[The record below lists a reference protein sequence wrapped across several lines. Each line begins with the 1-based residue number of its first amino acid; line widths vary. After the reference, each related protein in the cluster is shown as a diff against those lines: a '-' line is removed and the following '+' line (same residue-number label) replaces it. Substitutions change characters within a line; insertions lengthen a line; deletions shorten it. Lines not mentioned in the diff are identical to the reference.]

1 MHLKSGFYFSKH
13 TRQIHFDIVRYI
25 YQKDMK
31 SIYDKYAYADID
43 YEVIELVSIIT
54 DNHNLLNLYN
64 NQNRR

>member
-1 MHLKSGFYFSKH
+1 MHLKSGLYFSKH

-54 DNHNLLNLYN
+54 DNHKLLNLYN

>member
-1 MHLKSGFYFSKH
+1 MIFTDFFVSLLPTAPIIFAVVIIKN
-13 TRQIHFDIVRYI
+13 
-25 YQKDMK
+25 QKDMK

-54 DNHNLLNLYN
+54 DNHKLLNLYN

>member
-1 MHLKSGFYFSKH
+1 
-13 TRQIHFDIVRYI
+13 
-25 YQKDMK
+25 MK

-54 DNHNLLNLYN
+54 DNHKLLNLYD